1 MSTYI
6 KSKKHGAAS
15 RLHTSLSA
23 SLSTSLSLSVAASA
37 LAFGLPM
44 QSQAQQAGGDTLPA
58 IEIKDRESSFKTDK
72 VSSPKFTQP
81 LVDTT
86 QTITV
91 LKKELL
97 QSQLATTLT
106 EALQN
111 SAGVGTFSTGENGS
125 TNTGDAVF
133 MRGFSTA
140 NSIFIDNIRDLGGV
154 SRDVFNIEQVEVVKG
169 PAGADNGRGA
179 PTGYIN
185 MVTKQPTLENVY
197 SGTAT
202 YGTGDQ
208 KRVTADLTRH
218 IDGLNGAAFRLN
230 LLKQDSGVPG
240 RDRVQNNRWGV
251 APSFALGLGTPTRAY
266 FNYLH
271 IERNNVPDT
280 GTPTIGLPGFYQF
293 SSTTA
298 APTVNTT
305 VPAVNNG
312 RNPPVSRSN
321 FYGLA
326 SDYDKSISDMVTAR
340 IEHDVNADLT
350 IRNITRYGKTAQ
362 NYVMAGPYLI
372 DGSNSNP
379 MNWTVSRILQVRD
392 EENEILTNQTNVAF
406 KFETGRVKHTI
417 TTGVEFMRETQK
429 TRGYVY
435 TGLGI
440 LPNSNLYA
448 PNAYAPAGANPTSD
462 EARTKTATNT
472 IGVYLFDTLE
482 LSSAFQI
489 NAGLRLDRY
498 YSTLFGL
505 SRNTKRGAPT
515 LPTDPLVWSSL
526 RKADKLLNWKLG
538 ALYKLAPNGSI
549 YVAYATSQQPP
560 GGAGLALSDSNSS
573 ADNSNFAPQKT
584 RSTEIGTKWEV
595 FDKRLLLS
603 AALFRTEVSNEV
615 KQDAS
620 TSTLYTQSGKKR
632 VDGIELTASG
642 EIVRGWSMNGS
653 AALMNAKI
661 TDGTGNATA
670 TSQQNNATLSF
681 SPRKTLTVWNI
692 YQFPEG
698 FTIGG
703 GVRYVDTMARTAS
716 TSAVGTV
723 STLNTQSYWIADA
736 MAAYQISKNASVQ
749 LNLYNLSNERYSAS
763 MNAAGLRYIPGAERS
778 AKLSLNLAY

>member
-1 MSTYI
+1 MSIYI
-6 KSKKHGAAS
+6 KSKKHRAAGCLVNLRS
-15 RLHTSLSA
+15 SLA
-23 SLSTSLSLSVAASA
+23 VSTLALAAPFNVAAQAVGES
-37 LAFGLPM
+37 LP
-44 QSQAQQAGGDTLPA
+44 SVNV
-58 IEIKDRESSFKTDK
+58 RERNESYKAERI
-72 VSSPKFTQP
+72 SSPKFTQP

-91 LKKELL
+91 IKKELM
-97 QSQLATTLT
+97 QSQQATTLT

-111 SAGVGTFSTGENGS
+111 SAGVGTFSTGENGT
-125 TNTGDAVF
+125 TNTGDSIF

-140 NSIFIDNIRDLGGV
+140 NSIFVDNIRDLGGV
-154 SRDVFNIEQVEVVKG
+154 SRDLFNIEQVEVVKG

-185 MVTKQPTLENVY
+185 MVTKQPMLENAY
-197 SGTAT
+197 SGSVT
-202 YGTGDQ
+202 YGTGDH
-208 KRVTADLTRH
+208 KRITADLNRH
-218 IDGLNGAAFRLN
+218 IDGFNGAAFRLN

-251 APSFALGLGTPTRAY
+251 APSFAIGLGTPTRIY
-266 FNYLH
+266 FNYSHL
-271 IERNNVPDT
+271 ERDNVPDA
-280 GTPTIGLPGFYQF
+280 GIPTIGRPGFYQF
-293 SSTTA
+293 SSATA
-298 APTVNTT
+298 APTINTT
-305 VPAVNNG
+305 APAVNNG
-312 RNPPVSRSN
+312 SNPRVSRSN

-326 SDYDKSISDMVTAR
+326 SDYDKSTSDMVTAR

-350 IRNITRYGKTAQ
+350 IRNTTRYGNTKQ

-372 DGSNSNP
+372 DGSNSNRL
-379 MNWTVSRILQVRD
+379 NWTVSRILQVRD
-392 EENEILTNQTNVAF
+392 QKNEILTNQTNAVI
-406 KFETGRVKHTI
+406 KFDTGRIKHAI

-435 TGLGI
+435 TGLGV
-440 LPNSNLYA
+440 LPDSNLYGPN
-448 PNAYAPAGANPTSD
+448 PNAPASANATPD
-462 EARTKTATNT
+462 VARTKTATNT

-482 LSSAFQI
+482 LDPTFQI

-498 YSTLFGL
+498 YSTYFGVA
-505 SRNTKRGAPT
+505 RDTKRGAPT
-515 LPTDPLVWSSL
+515 LPTDPLVRSSL

-538 ALYKLAPNGSI
+538 ALYKPAPHGSI
-549 YVAYATSQQPP
+549 YAAYATSQQPP
-560 GGAGLALSDSNSS
+560 GGAGLSLSSSDSS

-584 RSTEIGTKWEV
+584 STAEIGTKWEV
-595 FDKRLLLS
+595 FEKRLLLS

-632 VDGIELTASG
+632 VDGVELGASG
-642 EIVRGWSMNGS
+642 EIARGWSVNGS

-661 TDGTGNATA
+661 TDGTSNTTA

-681 SPRKTLTVWNI
+681 SPRKTLTLWST
-692 YQFPEG
+692 YQLPDG

-703 GVRYVDTMARTAS
+703 GVRYIDTMARTAS
-716 TSAVGTV
+716 TNAVGTI

-736 MAAYQISKNASVQ
+736 MAAYQVSKNASIQ

-763 MNAAGLRYIPGAERS
+763 MNSAGLRYIPGAERS